1 MTGGVASAQKLDD
14 QSGFRRHGLQSVAWV
29 APRAAMPRHGSAHD
43 LLPVQPRF
51 HLLDKA
57 DERLKARQAVVVAI
71 VLLLSRS
78 IDRRKPAREHP
89 STA

>member
-14 QSGFRRHGLQSVAWV
+14 QSGFRSARPAVCRLGRPESRDAS
-29 APRAAMPRHGSAHD
+29 PRVAHD
-43 LLPVQPRF
+43 LLPAQPRF

-78 IDRRKPAREHP
+78 IDRRSRPASTP